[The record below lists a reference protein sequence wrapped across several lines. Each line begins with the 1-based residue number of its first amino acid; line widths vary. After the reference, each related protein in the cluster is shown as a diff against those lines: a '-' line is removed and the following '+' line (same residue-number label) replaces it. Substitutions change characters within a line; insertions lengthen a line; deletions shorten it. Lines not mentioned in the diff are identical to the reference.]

1 MMTETRRLLPTAVAA
16 FVVLLSALISACGFH
31 LRSSVELPPLLR
43 VTLLQSGN
51 PWTGIAAALRIEL
64 ESAGSRITTNAGE
77 ATAVLTLVSE
87 RSLQRVLSVGRSG
100 KASEYELFEEVT
112 FSLRDSEGRELLKPQ
127 TLSQTRDM
135 VFDENQL
142 LGKVSETNK
151 LREQMRRS
159 LARQIITRIRTG
171 LQAHEPAT
179 P

>member
-1 MMTETRRLLPTAVAA
+1 MMTETKRPLPVAA
-16 FVVLLSALISACGFH
+16 IAFAILLSVLVSACGFQ
-31 LRSSVELPPLLR
+31 LRGSVELPPMLR

-64 ESAGSRITTNAGE
+64 ESAGSRITTDAGE
-77 ATAVLTLVSE
+77 ATAILTLVSE

-100 KASEYELFEEVT
+100 KASEYELYEEVT
-112 FSLRDSEGRELLKPQ
+112 FALRDSEGRELLKPQ

-142 LGKVSETNK
+142 LGKVSETDK

-171 LQAHEPAT
+171 LQAHEPVA

>member
-1 MMTETRRLLPTAVAA
+1 MTETKYPLPAAATA
-16 FVVLLSALISACGFH
+16 FVILLSVLVSACGFQ
-31 LRSSVELPPLLR
+31 LRGGVELPPMLR

-64 ESAGSRITTNAGE
+64 ESAGSRITTDAGE
-77 ATAVLTLVSE
+77 ATAILTLVSE

-100 KASEYELFEEVT
+100 RASEYELFEEVT
-112 FSLRDSEGRELLKPQ
+112 FALRDSEGRELLKPQ

-142 LGKVSETNK
+142 LGKVSETDK

-171 LQAHEPAT
+171 LQVHEPAT